1 MKTRIILKT
10 LGLLAVL
17 LGTLMVI
24 PGVVSAIYKE
34 PLGVVTFGLSSLTAI
49 SVGLAL
55 KHWGERSG
63 DNSIMGHRE
72 AFATVSLAW
81 LLAALLGAL
90 PYAFLGLSPVDAV
103 FESMSGFTT
112 AGATILSEFNSQGY
126 WIISPNLVQ
135 SSLAYMLAD
144 RATGYLLHC
153 SPADTIPLQFGM
165 TLDLKE
171 TLAIKGTYYGLLFW
185 RSFTQLLGGLGIVL
199 LFIAILPNLGVAGRE
214 LYSVDGLGLTKEAIT
229 PRVKNTAKTFWGI
242 YLCLAGIESLLL
254 VAAGLPLFD
263 SLCTSFASIATGG
276 FSPVAYS
283 IAKYNSILVEFI
295 VCVFL
300 LLGGTNFIIYHQII
314 LKRNLKNL
322 FLDPEFRFY
331 ILIMGISIS
340 ILMIWGR
347 IPGYFEKELRSSI
360 FQVISTMTT
369 TGFVNNFDYDA
380 WSLAAKVT
388 LILLMLIGGCT
399 GSTGGGIKV
408 GRVLIV
414 LKHTYNELIRSLHP
428 RAVMVIKVGDKIIKE
443 STIKSVLLFVQLY
456 LLTFIFATLAFAI
469 TEGANPQFNALSAI
483 SAAASCLGVVGPGF
497 GVVALDFTAVSP
509 AGRVLGVFCMYLG
522 RLEILPVILMF
533 MPETWKK

>member
-10 LGLLAVL
+10 LGLLAIL
-17 LGTLMVI
+17 LGALMVI
-24 PGVVSAIYKE
+24 PGIVSAIYRE
-34 PLGVVTFGLSSLTAI
+34 PLGVVTFGIGSLTAI
-49 SVGLAL
+49 AMGLGL
-55 KHWGERSG
+55 KHCSECSG

-72 AFATVSLAW
+72 AIATVSLAW
-81 LLAALLGAL
+81 LLAALLGAM
-90 PYAFLGLSPVDAV
+90 PYAFLGLSPIDAV

-112 AGATILSEFNSQGY
+112 AGATILNEYNSQGY
-126 WIISPNLVQ
+126 WIISPDLVQ
-135 SSLAYMLAD
+135 SSLAYALAN
-144 RATGYLLHC
+144 RAAGYLLHC
-153 SPADTIPLQFGM
+153 SPTDTVTLGFGVNF
-165 TLDLKE
+165 DLKE
-171 TLAIKGTYYGLLFW
+171 LLAIKGTYYGLLFW

-214 LYSVDGLGLTKEAIT
+214 LYSVEGLGLTKEAIT

-242 YLCLAGIESLLL
+242 YLVLAALEALML

-283 IAKYNSILVEFI
+283 IAKYNSVLVEFI

-300 LLGGTNFIIYHQII
+300 LLGGTNFIIYNQII
-314 LKRNLKNL
+314 LKRNLKDL
-322 FLDPEFRFY
+322 LLDSEFRFY
-331 ILIMGISIS
+331 ILIMSISIS

-347 IPGYFEKELRSSI
+347 IPGDIETKLRSSI

-380 WSLAAKVT
+380 WSLAAKIT

-399 GSTGGGIKV
+399 GSTGGGMKV

-414 LKHTYNELIRSLHP
+414 LKHTHNELMRSLHP
-428 RAVMVIKVGDKIIKE
+428 RAVMVIKMGDKMIKE
-443 STIKSVLLFVQLY
+443 NTIKSVLLFVQLY

-483 SAAASCLGVVGPGF
+483 SATASSLGVVGPGF
-497 GVVALDFTAVSP
+497 GVVALDFTAISP

-522 RLEILPVILMF
+522 RLEILPVIMMF
-533 MPETWKK
+533 LPETWKK

>member
-1 MKTRIILKT
+1 MKIRIVLKT

-17 LGTLMVI
+17 LGILMVI
-24 PGVVSAIYKE
+24 PGIVSAIYKE
-34 PLGVVTFGLSSLTAI
+34 PLGVVTFGLSSLIAI
-49 SVGLAL
+49 VTGLIL
-55 KHWGERSG
+55 KHSSE
-63 DNSIMGHRE
+63 NSTMGHRE

-90 PYAFLGLSPVDAV
+90 PYVFLGLSPVDAI

-112 AGATILSEFNSQGY
+112 AGATILSEYNSQGY
-126 WIISPNLVQ
+126 WILNIDLVQ
-135 SSLAYMLAD
+135 SSLAYALSD
-144 RATGYLLHC
+144 RAASYLLHC
-153 SPADTIPLQFGM
+153 SSSHTICLQFGI
-165 TLDLKE
+165 TLDLKDM
-171 TLAIKGTYYGLLFW
+171 LAIKGTYYGLLFW

-214 LYSVDGLGLTKEAIT
+214 LYSVEGLGLTKEAIT

-242 YLCLAGIESLLL
+242 YLGLAGLEALLL
-254 VAAGLPLFD
+254 VAAGLPFYD

-283 IAKYNSILVEFI
+283 IAKYNSVLVEAI
-295 VCVFL
+295 VCIFL

-314 LKRNLKNL
+314 LKKNLKNL
-322 FLDPEFRFY
+322 FQDSEFRFY
-331 ILIMGISIS
+331 ILIMSISIS
-340 ILMIWGR
+340 MLMIWGK
-347 IPGYFEKELRSSI
+347 IPGYFHTQLRSSI

-414 LKHTYNELIRSLHP
+414 LKYTYNELIRSLHP
-428 RAVMVIKVGDKIIKE
+428 KAVMVIKIGDKIIKE
-443 STIKSVLLFVQLY
+443 NTIKSVLLFVQLY
-456 LLTFIFATLAFAI
+456 LLTFISATLAFAI
-469 TEGANPQFNALSAI
+469 TEGANPQFNALSAV

-497 GVVALDFTAVSP
+497 GVVALDFAGISA
-509 AGRVLGVFCMYLG
+509 AGRALGIFCMYIG

-533 MPETWKK
+533 LPETWKK